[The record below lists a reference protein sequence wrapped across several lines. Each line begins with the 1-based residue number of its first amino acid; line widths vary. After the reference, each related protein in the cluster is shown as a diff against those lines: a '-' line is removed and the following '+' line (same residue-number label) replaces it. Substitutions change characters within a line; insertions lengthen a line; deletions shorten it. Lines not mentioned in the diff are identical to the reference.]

1 METKQALQIIKQILD
16 MASKAGLFENLESSI
31 TAANAYNKVAET
43 IQNLE
48 SKNLDNV

>member
-16 MASKAGLFENLESSI
+16 MASKAGLFENLESSLM
-31 TAANAYNKVAET
+31 AANAYNKIAET
-43 IQNLE
+43 IQSIE